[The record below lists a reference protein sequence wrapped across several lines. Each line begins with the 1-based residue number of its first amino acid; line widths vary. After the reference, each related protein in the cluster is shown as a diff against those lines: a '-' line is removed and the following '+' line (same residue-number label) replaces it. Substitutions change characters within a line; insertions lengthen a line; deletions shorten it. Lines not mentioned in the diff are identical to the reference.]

1 MHVDRDVQLT
11 CRLSAT
17 IKMALLFKKIFCN
30 KNTTLSA
37 LGHEPTSKGFAF
49 SGYFEVL

>member
-1 MHVDRDVQLT
+1 MLVDRDVQIT
-11 CRLSAT
+11 CGLSVT
-17 IKMALLFKKIFCN
+17 IKIALLLKIFCN

-37 LGHEPTSKGFAF
+37 LGYEPTSKGFVF